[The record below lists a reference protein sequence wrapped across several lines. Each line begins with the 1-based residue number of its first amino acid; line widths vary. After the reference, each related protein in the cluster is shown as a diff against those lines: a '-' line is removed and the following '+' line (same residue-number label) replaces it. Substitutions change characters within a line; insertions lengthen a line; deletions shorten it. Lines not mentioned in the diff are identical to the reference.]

1 MRIYEYIHEE
11 YLKKI
16 GWPIRGN
23 FYRNFFEQV
32 AEGYKNLLSFN
43 HSLIKGTFQNFIFKF
58 PNFLREEN
66 LSTVQTFQ
74 KKIHPRYL
82 SRKSLLLST
91 KCQLFPFSSLPP
103 FEIFYILSTI
113 NRISHAVSQQ
123 ISPHSRDDNPFAESR
138 KREGGQQAERGGEG
152 EGKSCGAARRSNG
165 GGCREALREGKG
177 WFNESATS
185 KCHATPLFVT

>member
-1 MRIYEYIHEE
+1 MA
-11 YLKKI
+11 
-16 GWPIRGN
+16 IRGN
-23 FYRNFFEQV
+23 FYQNFFEQV

-138 KREGGQQAERGGEG
+138 KRGGGQQAERGEEVKVAAPLVGATAVVVERHY
-152 EGKSCGAARRSNG
+152 ERGKAGLMSPRPANATQRRY
-165 GGCREALREGKG
+165 L
-177 WFNESATS
+177 
-185 KCHATPLFVT
+185 